1 MTTQRIFYE
10 GKLHTET
17 DTWVTSHN
25 FPEGAYMYST
35 DSRRW
40 YIITEGGI
48 AGITTT
54 EVPTAIRTTNLLL
67 EGT

>member
-1 MTTQRIFYE
+1 
-10 GKLHTET
+10 
-17 DTWVTSHN
+17 
-25 FPEGAYMYST
+25 MYST